1 MVIPCAGCS
10 TEVFELV
17 KFYQIL
23 KARFIFENLR
33 TYCEIT
39 VIITLSTPLI
49 RVLQRKITPQ
59 VYSYTKKN
67 TLSSVKFFEGPS
79 RLFQDNI

>member
-10 TEVFELV
+10 NEVFEHV
-17 KFYQIL
+17 IVYQIL
-23 KARFIFENLR
+23 IARFIFENLR

-39 VIITLSTPLI
+39 VLITLSATLI
-49 RVLQRKITPQ
+49 RVLQQKMVPQ
-59 VYSYTKKN
+59 VYRYTKKS
-67 TLSSVKFFEGPS
+67 TLSCEKFFEGPS